1 MMLKQFAKFDVSG
14 RFANDPSLTFTGN
27 GKALATFSLFVNQ
40 NNSESDYLPFIA
52 WENTAKYIKDHLG
65 QGDVVYL
72 KGFIKSKFKDGKLT
86 SPDYVVTEVVAY
98 EKKKGENDGLSRE
111 N

>member
-27 GKALATFSLFVNQ
+27 GKALATC
-40 NNSESDYLPFIA
+40 ESDYLPFIA